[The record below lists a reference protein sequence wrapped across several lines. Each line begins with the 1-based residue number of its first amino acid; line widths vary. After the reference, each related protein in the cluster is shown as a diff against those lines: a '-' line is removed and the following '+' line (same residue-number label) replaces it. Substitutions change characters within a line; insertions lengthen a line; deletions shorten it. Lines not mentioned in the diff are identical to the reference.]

1 MFTIHGIT
9 TSSGNVGWAIIKDKT
24 SIVKE
29 FTDFESAWSYLDA
42 IEDSEDSEAKTMA
55 LKTVKSGD
63 YIKRKAD
70 SKAVYIKGDYI
81 RSLKGFEC
89 TDVSDINKTIVIK
102 SDKLVFVGFT
112 Y

>member
-1 MFTIHGIT
+1 MQNVTI
-9 TSSGNVGWAIIKDKT
+9 
-24 SIVKE
+24 
-29 FTDFESAWSYLDA
+29 
-42 IEDSEDSEAKTMA
+42 
-55 LKTVKSGD
+55 KTVKPGD

-89 TDVSDINKTIVIK
+89 ADVSDINKTIVIK
-102 SDKLVFVGFT
+102 ADKIVFIGFT